1 MDKWEESF
9 LRELV
14 ELDTN
19 SDEKKNYSEC
29 AEVVKKH
36 CEEAGLVVEVFDS
49 NHDGVP
55 QPNIVAT
62 LDAGAR
68 KTALLCTH
76 YDVVP
81 AGDIEAWKR
90 PPFKFAIEKGKA
102 FGRGVSDNKGNIVAC
117 VSAAKELIKKG
128 TSKINWKI
136 LISPNEE
143 IGGAWGID
151 YLINDKPKIRGDFG
165 IVVDSGPEYVSIGAS
180 GIVSGTITVHGSQGH
195 AGYPFA
201 YANAIHLSI
210 PLLTVMLDYVD
221 VRRKVESALL
231 APPGTPHQNLWG
243 RFSMTMFESGSKSN
257 VIPGKAE
264 ITFDCRLVPEE
275 DPEEVKKSIEEF
287 LGKEALVVNPPVES
301 NWITAQVSCRRRKN
315 SVITISRFRS
325 AKNLEI
331 IPKIASY
338 VKDCEFVVIGIA
350 DEESEQCLKELF
362 EEIGRL
368 GVQQRVRVFR
378 NRAHGF
384 TLSALSTA
392 KIFLHTQ
399 RTEAF
404 GMSIVESMAAGC
416 IPVVPRT
423 GGPWIDILDS
433 QEGQYG
439 FSYRNPPEAAAKIN
453 LLLEDESLRSKVSIR
468 ATERSVAFDSSSF
481 EKKLLK
487 IAEAIFS
494 RNKRFP

>member
-1 MDKWEESF
+1 MELQCQSKKVIIASPSLNFLGGAQRACLHTISALRKTNCKISLATVDKTDWALVEKIFGSVSKPSEELYFFSRMPERLTGTFKKAFIAFFYAVQLFRLTMSHKYSLVINMGGEIVDNLGSIVYVNAIPLRLMHLFPSIQPNDGSRWKSYSRLFSMF
-9 LRELV
+9 LRFLG
-14 ELDTN
+14 N
-19 SDEKKNYSEC
+19 N
-29 AEVVKKH
+29 A
-36 CEEAGLVVEVFDS
+36 
-49 NHDGVP
+49 
-55 QPNIVAT
+55 
-62 LDAGAR
+62 
-68 KTALLCTH
+68 
-76 YDVVP
+76 DVVV
-81 AGDIEAWKR
+81 ANSKFTQKVIE
-90 PPFKFAIEKGKA
+90 E
-102 FGRGVSDNKGNIVAC
+102 
-117 VSAAKELIKKG
+117 
-128 TSKINWKI
+128 
-136 LISPNEE
+136 
-143 IGGAWGID
+143 
-151 YLINDKPKIRGDFG
+151 
-165 IVVDSGPEYVSIGAS
+165 
-180 GIVSGTITVHGSQGH
+180 
-195 AGYPFA
+195 
-201 YANAIHLSI
+201 
-210 PLLTVMLDYVD
+210 
-221 VRRKVESALL
+221 LL
-231 APPGTPHQNLWG
+231 A
-243 RFSMTMFESGSKSN
+243 
-257 VIPGKAE
+257 
-264 ITFDCRLVPEE
+264 
-275 DPEEVKKSIEEF
+275 KK
-287 LGKEALVVNPPVES
+287 ALVVNPPVES

-350 DEESEQCLKELF
+350 DEESEQCLKELL
-362 EEIGRL
+362 EEIERL

-439 FSYRNPPEAAAKIN
+439 FSYRNPPEAAAKIK
-453 LLLEDESLRSKVSIR
+453 LLLEDEGLRSKVSVR

-487 IAEAIFS
+487 IVEAIFS
-494 RNKRFP
+494 RNKRAS